1 MLYII
6 LMCISHVIFF
16 DNDITC
22 CIFIVDYGND
32 VKQKAN
38 YSDFLILVQNQP

>member
-6 LMCISHVIFF
+6 LMCISCFIFF
-16 DNDITC
+16 ANEFLLAILLYMY
-22 CIFIVDYGND
+22 FRLWKD

-38 YSDFLILVQNQP
+38 LSNFLI